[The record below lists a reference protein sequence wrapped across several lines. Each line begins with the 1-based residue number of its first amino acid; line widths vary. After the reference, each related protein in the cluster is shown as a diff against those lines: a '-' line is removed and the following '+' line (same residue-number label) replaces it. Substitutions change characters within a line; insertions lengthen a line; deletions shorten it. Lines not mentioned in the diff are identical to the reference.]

1 MTIRRSRGFHQR
13 DLKRASVGRR
23 QSYGT
28 PRNVPV
34 SFRAIGSRVALR
46 GRGIPG
52 SSSRF
57 RVVVRR
63 LPPALAASATPQ
75 ILELLGEPPKEGRGR
90 VLELGFAGI
99 HARPL
104 ELAGWD
110 VVVVDSDPRA
120 RERFESVADEPT
132 GRFDAVVAPADAD
145 LTGIDAA
152 RIVLV
157 DERGV
162 ASMSA

>member
-1 MTIRRSRGFHQR
+1 M
-13 DLKRASVGRR
+13 
-23 QSYGT
+23 
-28 PRNVPV
+28 
-34 SFRAIGSRVALR
+34 
-46 GRGIPG
+46 
-52 SSSRF
+52 
-57 RVVVRR
+57 RR
-63 LPPALAASATPQ
+63 LPPALAAAATPR
-75 ILELLGEPPKEGRGR
+75 ILELLGDGPGR

-120 RERFESVADEPT
+120 RERSENVADAPD
-132 GRFDAVVAPADAD
+132 GHFDAAVAPRGAD
-145 LTGIDAA
+145 LGGIDVA

-162 ASMSA
+162 ASMAP